1 MNIETIN
8 HFIKAV
14 SIVLP
19 KNPLHKEDELKLCN
33 INERKYQLLQE
44 NSGIFNHFV
53 SDESTYSSDLATQAL
68 EELFSK
74 DILKKDE
81 IDLLVFTSFTP
92 DYLAPACTSLIH
104 KNLNLSSH
112 TLCLDVLGFCP
123 GFLQSLLQVFL
134 ALNLPSI
141 KKAVLICASVKSKA
155 IDAQKDK
162 ITFLNNSDSASAIL
176 IEKNTNIEDKSYF
189 AQKIF
194 SAQCI
199 EETLPYSGLQTN
211 SNKNIQ
217 ANTTLAF
224 SFTMQNYPAF
234 FQDFFEHFN
243 LKKTSFDEFFV
254 HSSDNF
260 SKQKLYEKLNLN
272 FTQDNILK
280 NYGNTTIN
288 KLPLELASYTGG
300 GDKQIFLGSF
310 GTGITF
316 NACSLKINFDKL
328 QSFIKVV

>member
-1 MNIETIN
+1 MNIETIS
-8 HFIKAV
+8 HFTKAV

-134 ALNLPSI
+134 ALNQPGI

-162 ITFLNNSDSASAIL
+162 ITFLNNSDSANAIL

-243 LKKTSFDEFFV
+243 LKKLV
-254 HSSDNF
+254 LMNF
-260 SKQKLYEKLNLN
+260 LSTLLIIFQS
-272 FTQDNILK
+272 K
-280 NYGNTTIN
+280 NYMRN
-288 KLPLELASYTGG
+288 
-300 GDKQIFLGSF
+300 
-310 GTGITF
+310 
-316 NACSLKINFDKL
+316 
-328 QSFIKVV
+328 

>member
-1 MNIETIN
+1 MNLKTTN
-8 HFIKAV
+8 HFIRAV
-14 SIVLP
+14 SVVLP
-19 KNPLHKEDELKLCN
+19 KNPLRKEDELKLCN

-134 ALNLPSI
+134 ALNQPSI

-162 ITFLNNSDSASAIL
+162 ITFLNNSDSASVIL

-194 SAQCI
+194 STQCI
-199 EETLPYSGLQTN
+199 EETLPYNGLQTN

-234 FQDFFEHFN
+234 FQEFFEHFN
-243 LKKTSFDEFFV
+243 LKKLV
-254 HSSDNF
+254 LMNF
-260 SKQKLYEKLNLN
+260 LSTLLIIFQS
-272 FTQDNILK
+272 K
-280 NYGNTTIN
+280 NYMRN
-288 KLPLELASYTGG
+288 
-300 GDKQIFLGSF
+300 
-310 GTGITF
+310 
-316 NACSLKINFDKL
+316 
-328 QSFIKVV
+328 

>member
-1 MNIETIN
+1 MNLKTTN
-8 HFIKAV
+8 HSIKAI

-53 SDESTYSSDLATQAL
+53 SDDSTYASDLATQAL

-134 ALNLPSI
+134 ALNQQNI
-141 KKAVLICASVKSKA
+141 KKAILICASVKSKA
-155 IDAQKDK
+155 IDTQKDK

-176 IEKNTNIEDKSYF
+176 IEKNTNTEDKSYF
-189 AQKIF
+189 SQKIF
-194 SAQCI
+194 STQCI
-199 EETLPYSGLQTN
+199 EETLPYGGLRLD
-211 SNKNIQ
+211 SLNILKVD
-217 ANTTLAF
+217 NNLTF
-224 SFTMQNYPAF
+224 SFIMQNYPTF
-234 FQDFFEHFN
+234 FQEFFEHFN
-243 LKKTSFDEFFV
+243 LEKTSFDEFFI

-260 SKQKLYEKLNLN
+260 SKQKLYERLNLN
-272 FTQDNILK
+272 FIQDNILK

-288 KLPLELASYTGG
+288 KLPLELASYTGRG
-300 GDKQIFLGSF
+300 G
-310 GTGITF
+310 GINKF
-316 NACSLKINFDKL
+316 SLEAL
-328 QSFIKVV
+328 EQALPLMHVA

>member
-112 TLCLDVLGFCP
+112 TLCLDILGFCP

-243 LKKTSFDEFFV
+243 LKKTSFDEFFI

-288 KLPLELASYTGG
+288 KLPLELASYAGG
-300 GDKQIFLGSF
+300 GINKF
-310 GTGITF
+310 
-316 NACSLKINFDKL
+316 SLEAL
-328 QSFIKVV
+328 EQGLPLMHVT